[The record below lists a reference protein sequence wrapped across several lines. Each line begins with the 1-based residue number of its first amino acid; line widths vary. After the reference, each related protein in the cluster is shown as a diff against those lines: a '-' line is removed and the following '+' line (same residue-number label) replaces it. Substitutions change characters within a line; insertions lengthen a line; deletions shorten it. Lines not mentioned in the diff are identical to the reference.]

1 MENDRYDDAG
11 IAAKQLR
18 TPEFLENISRAS
30 MEQGIIPAANI
41 SEISLVLPRCH
52 RPHQVVLTEN
62 EKLYYSRCTQS
73 FLTKNMNTSSRRS
86 ENQPVFRPLDFEFFA
101 ELRSMLFPGRY
112 ISLNHP

>member
-1 MENDRYDDAG
+1 
-11 IAAKQLR
+11 
-18 TPEFLENISRAS
+18 

-52 RPHQVVLTEN
+52 RPHEVVLTEN